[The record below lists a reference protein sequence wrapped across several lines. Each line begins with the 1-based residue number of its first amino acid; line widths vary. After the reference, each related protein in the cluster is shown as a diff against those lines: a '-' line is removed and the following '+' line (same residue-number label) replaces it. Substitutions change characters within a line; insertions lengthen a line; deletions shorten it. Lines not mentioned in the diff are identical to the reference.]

1 MIRSHRRASYVATGA
16 AALGLAI
23 VAIATSPSVK
33 SDEPSAEPD
42 GLVRVDTRALD
53 HLYVLPA
60 ADFAS
65 YKRIRLDP
73 VDVSFSDRWDP
84 SSNRAAARSRSRR
97 MTDADVERLRS
108 EVASEFEK
116 TLAEELRRGG
126 YMLVQGNGDDV
137 LRVTPMIVNLYISAP
152 NTQTPGVRTYTASTG
167 HMTLVAA
174 VRDSVTG
181 EHLAR
186 VVDTQQA
193 RATGRMQLASSV
205 SNWADARRAFT
216 NWARV
221 LVAGLDDA
229 RQSAVAS
236 QGVGQ
241 KQAAGENEATPR

>member
-1 MIRSHRRASYVATGA
+1 MILSYRPASSMTTGA
-16 AALGLAI
+16 AALALAI
-23 VAIATSPSVK
+23 VAIATSPSVS
-33 SDEPSAEPD
+33 SDEASAEPD

-53 HLYVLPA
+53 RLYVLPG

-73 VDVSFSDRWDP
+73 VDVSFSERWDP
-84 SSNRAAARSRSRR
+84 NSNRSAARSRSRR
-97 MTDADVERLRS
+97 VTDTDIERLK
-108 EVASEFEK
+108 ADIATEFEK
-116 TLAEELRRGG
+116 SVADELRKGG
-126 YMLVQGNGDDV
+126 YMLVKEDGDDV
-137 LRVTPMIVNLYISAP
+137 VRVTPMIVNLYISAP
-152 NTQTPGVRTYTASTG
+152 NTQTPGVRTYTANTG
-167 HMTLVAA
+167 HMTLFAV

-186 VVDTQQA
+186 VVDTKQG

-221 LVAGLDDA
+221 LRTGLDDA

-236 QGVGQ
+236 QGVAE
-241 KQAAGENEATPR
+241 KQATKETEGTPR